1 MDKSFIIRTATN
13 RDRDKIT
20 DLVKRTLPE
29 FDYVYA
35 PDTYESDLANIEA
48 NYTQKGGAFEVI
60 ETFDSDIIGTVAL
73 QPADNNTCWLKRMY
87 IDSNYRGLKLGD
99 LLLKKVLQ
107 KAVKLHFKVVCLHT
121 ARSMSAA
128 INLFKKYGFVIKEE
142 GDDITMSKKLL

>member
-13 RDRDKIT
+13 RDRDKII

-48 NYTQKGGAFEVI
+48 NYTHKGGTFEVI

-73 QPADNNTCWLKRMY
+73 QKADNNTCWLKKMY

-99 LLLKKVLQ
+99 LLLKKALQ
-107 KAVKLHFKVVCLHT
+107 KAVKLHFKEVCLQT
-121 ARSMSAA
+121 AQSMSAA
-128 INLFKKYGFVIKEE
+128 INLFKKYGFVIKED